1 MIDKLSAALRLDDP
15 PAVQHMRTIC
25 EVLRELG
32 RDAETRGDIAA
43 LTLILEATEMA
54 KRMQRKLVA
63 YNEAERVTYA
73 VR

>member
-1 MIDKLSAALRLDDP
+1 MQAHDLAVALRLSDP

-32 RDAETRGDIAA
+32 RHCDGDVAA

-63 YNEAERVTYA
+63 YHEDERA
-73 VR
+73 AL